1 MALLREVRGPVTW
14 LMFDRPSDGNRWNR
28 DVSEELRPM
37 IAELSEDDACRVV
50 VIAGSGAD
58 FCLGSFNPVIRAS
71 TPKQRVVDFVMD
83 ANLLLDDFERLPQIT
98 VAAINGP
105 ARGSGVEF
113 ALACDLRYA
122 AQSAS
127 ITFPEADMGGF
138 PGAGGPV
145 RLPRIVG
152 DARAIELICTGK
164 TADAAELKAWGFAQD
179 VFADDVFLQRVEDM
193 AQVIARKGPLALRG
207 TKKIVQTRGLPGFF
221 EARHLS
227 DKDRRTL
234 EWSADVDEA
243 LAAHREGRSPTFQ
256 GR

>member
-14 LMFDRPSDGNRWNR
+14 LMFDRPSDGNRWNV
-28 DVSEELRPM
+28 DVSEELRPLVAQ
-37 IAELSEDDACRVV
+37 IAQDDGCHVV
-50 VIAGSGAD
+50 VVSGNGTD

-71 TPKQRVVDFVMD
+71 MSKQAVVDFVID
-83 ANLLLDDFERLPQIT
+83 ANGILDAFERLPQIT
-98 VAAINGP
+98 IAALNGP

-127 ITFPEADMGGF
+127 IVFPEADMGGF

-145 RLPRIVG
+145 RLPRVVG

-164 TADAAELKAWGFAQD
+164 SAGAAELKAWGFVQD
-179 VFADDVFLQRVEDM
+179 VFADDVFVQHVSDI
-193 AQVIARKGPLALRG
+193 AQGIARKGPLALRG
-207 TKKIVQTRGLPGFF
+207 TKKIVQARGLPGFF

-227 DKDRRTL
+227 DKDRRAL

-243 LAAHREGRSPTFQ
+243 QAAHREGRLPQFM